1 VRLVDDHTAGGHVA
15 AKLHGAGVVCGVDAD
30 GMSGTLVCQYAGR
43 DGLCIGKVLRA
54 IDGHDERKLLARLRV
69 IRADAACRY
78 GQEAGGSPVLHVD
91 AGHGDH
97 LIDVAGDHVAVELA
111 VLEQGG
117 LQLVRVGLIEHAAA
131 GSVQFLHEL
140 S

>member
-1 VRLVDDHTAGGHVA
+1 MPLAGMA
-15 AKLHGAGVVCGVDAD
+15 
-30 GMSGTLVCQYAGR
+30 
-43 DGLCIGKVLRA
+43 
-54 IDGHDERKLLARLRV
+54 RK
-69 IRADAACRY
+69 RADEP
-78 GQEAGGSPVLHVD
+78 GLHVD

-140 S
+140 VVGFVHHHEHVFGRAGRGVVETL